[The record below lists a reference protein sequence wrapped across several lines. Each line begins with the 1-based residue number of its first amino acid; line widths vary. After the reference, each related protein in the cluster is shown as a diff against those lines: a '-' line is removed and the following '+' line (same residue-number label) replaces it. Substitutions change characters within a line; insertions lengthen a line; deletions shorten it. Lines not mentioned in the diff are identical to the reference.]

1 MYSVYRITEMCG
13 ENRLIK
19 LLRWHALLRGGRY
32 FDYNQGGFMATL
44 FHPRPN
50 YMPDSHERVHRS
62 HTYLAVPLGRFLFS
76 LIFLISGFT
85 HFSSGSISYADS
97 HGIPMA
103 DVLVPVSGLLAM
115 IGGLSVLTGLHARV
129 GAVLLLIFLVPVTL
143 LMHDFWN
150 VSNPEMSQLQMAHFL
165 KNLGLIGG
173 ALFIAFYGAGPVSMD
188 QHERRKHKHRNL

>member
-1 MYSVYRITEMCG
+1 
-13 ENRLIK
+13 
-19 LLRWHALLRGGRY
+19 
-32 FDYNQGGFMATL
+32 MATL

-50 YMPDSHERVHRS
+50 YMPVEHEVHHAHS
-62 HTYLAVPLGRFLFS
+62 SSIWAVPLGRFLFS

-85 HFSSGSISYADS
+85 HFSSGSIGYADS

-103 DVLVPVSGLLAM
+103 DILVPVSGLMAI

-129 GAVLLLIFLVPVTL
+129 GAILLLLFLVPVTI

-150 VSNPEMSQLQMAHFL
+150 VADPQMSQMQMINFL

-173 ALFIAFYGAGPVSMD
+173 ALFISFYGAGPVSID
-188 QHERRKHKHRNL
+188 QIQRRHATRKNL